1 MDAVETLLRRDG
13 AALLTMARC
22 WLGSGPAALEAVADA
37 VAAVGCRRDSVVDGP
52 TLRTAVLTK
61 AIDRL
66 AGIPQCEE
74 QVLSDLLPVYDADGT
89 RLPGHGGA
97 AAALDSPTGPAVMR
111 AAIPCVPVP
120 FRQALLLVDMEGW
133 RCSDAA
139 AALGVTVPVL
149 KRRLHVA
156 RMALTTLVQ
165 RRGQPAMTAA

>member
-22 WLGSGPAALEAVADA
+22 WLGSGPDALDAVADA
-37 VAAVGCRRDSVVDGP
+37 VASVGCRRDSVVDGP
-52 TLRTAVLTK
+52 TLRAAVLRT

-66 AGIPQCEE
+66 AGFPLCDEE
-74 QVLSDLLPVYDADGT
+74 ALTDLLPAYDAAGM
-89 RLPGHGGA
+89 RVACPGEVA
-97 AAALDSPTGPAVMR
+97 ARDATAAEPGLMR
-111 AAIPCVPVP
+111 AAIACVPVP
-120 FRQALLLVDMEGW
+120 FRQTLLLVDVEGW
-133 RCSDAA
+133 QCADAA

-165 RRGQPAMTAA
+165 RRRQPAMAAA